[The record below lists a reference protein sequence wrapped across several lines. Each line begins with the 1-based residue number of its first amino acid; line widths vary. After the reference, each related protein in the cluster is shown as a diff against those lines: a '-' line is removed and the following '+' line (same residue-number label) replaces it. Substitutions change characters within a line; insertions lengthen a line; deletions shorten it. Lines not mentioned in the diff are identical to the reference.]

1 MITELEATELS
12 HVAGGVIEAPDGTG
26 CGQTTPIY
34 HVNPDGTRGEPI
46 DPILG
51 GTGMVPVTSV
61 SAV

>member
-1 MITELEATELS
+1 MINELAVTELS
-12 HVAGGVIEAPDGTG
+12 LVAGGVIEAPDGTG

-46 DPILG
+46 DPIFG
-51 GTGMVPVTSV
+51 GTGIVPVTSV

>member
-1 MITELEATELS
+1 MTSKLEAIELS
-12 HVAGGVIEAPDGTG
+12 LVAGGVIEAPDGTG

>member
-1 MITELEATELS
+1 M
-12 HVAGGVIEAPDGTG
+12 AGGVIEAPDGTG

>member
-1 MITELEATELS
+1 MIRKLEAIELL

-61 SAV
+61 SAL

>member
-1 MITELEATELS
+1 MILALEATEQSL
-12 HVAGGVIEAPDGTG
+12 VAGGVIEAPDGTG

-61 SAV
+61 SAL

>member
-1 MITELEATELS
+1 MILALEAFELS
-12 HVAGGVIEAPDGTG
+12 HVVGGVIEAPDGTG